1 MDHVSFGFAAAHP
14 AAKPNAPTEHFCG
27 KAPGFNLIPTNEANS
42 RSSRS
47 SLQTMPTENKRIAVI
62 PGDGIGREVI
72 GEALRV
78 LERVKITHAVAL
90 EMVHFDWG
98 ADKFL
103 KEGIS
108 LPAGALEMLS
118 NEFDAILA
126 GAFGDPRVPS
136 NQHAEDILLGMR
148 RGLDLY
154 INLRPVRLLDSRLT
168 PLRDRRVEDI
178 DFVVFRENTEGA
190 YCGAGGFLKKG
201 TADEI
206 ATQEELNTR
215 RGVERI
221 IVAAFEYA
229 RANGRKRVTMA
240 DKSNVQRFGG
250 DLWQRVFKE
259 VAADYSEIEA
269 NHQYVDAMAMF
280 MVLDPAQYDV
290 IVSNNLFGD
299 ILTDLGAAI
308 QGGLGLAA
316 SGNLHPGRVSLFEP
330 VHGSAPAL
338 AGKGIA
344 NPVGAI
350 LTSAMMLEYLGH
362 KEASAAIEK
371 AVGEAISQN
380 ETTRDLGGTL
390 STEQAGNAI
399 RDRITKG

>member
-1 MDHVSFGFAAAHP
+1 M
-14 AAKPNAPTEHFCG
+14 
-27 KAPGFNLIPTNEANS
+27 
-42 RSSRS
+42 
-47 SLQTMPTENKRIAVI
+47 KRIAVI
-62 PGDGIGREVI
+62 PGDGIGPEVLREAV
-72 GEALRV
+72 RV
-78 LERVKITHAVAL
+78 LDHFKQTKGIEL
-90 EMVHFDWG
+90 EFVNFDWG

-103 KEGIS
+103 NEGIS
-108 LPAGALEMLS
+108 LPPNALEMLTA
-118 NEFDAILA
+118 EFDAILA

-154 INLRPVRLLDSRLT
+154 INLRPVRLLNARLT
-168 PLRDRRVEDI
+168 PLVNRKPEEI

-201 TADEI
+201 TLDEI
-206 ATQEELNTR
+206 ALQEEVNTH

-229 RANGRKRVTMA
+229 RATGRKRVTMA

-259 VAADYSEIEA
+259 VASGYSEIAA

-280 MVLDPAQYDV
+280 MVLDPSQYDV

-316 SGNLHPGRVSLFEP
+316 SGNIHPGKVSLFEP
-330 VHGSAPAL
+330 VHGSAPPL
-338 AGKGIA
+338 AGKGVA
-344 NPVGAI
+344 NPIGAI
-350 LTSAMMLEYLGH
+350 LTSAMMLEYLGFQT
-362 KEASAAIEK
+362 ESDQIEI
-371 AVGEAISQN
+371 AVRDAISAN
-380 ETTRDLGGTL
+380 EVTKDLGGDL
-390 STEQAGNAI
+390 STEQAGRAI
-399 RDRITKG
+399 TARLGKQ

>member
-1 MDHVSFGFAAAHP
+1 MSTS
-14 AAKPNAPTEHFCG
+14 KN
-27 KAPGFNLIPTNEANS
+27 
-42 RSSRS
+42 
-47 SLQTMPTENKRIAVI
+47 RIAVI
-62 PGDGIGREVI
+62 PGDGIGPEVV
-72 GEALRV
+72 GEAVRV
-78 LERVKITHAVAL
+78 LECVRETHGVEL
-90 EMVHFDWG
+90 EFTNFDWG
-98 ADKFL
+98 AEKFL
-103 KEGIS
+103 REGVS
-108 LPAGALEMLS
+108 LPTGALEMLAD
-118 NEFDAILA
+118 EFDAILA

-154 INLRPVRLLDSRLT
+154 INLRPVRLLSPRLS
-168 PLRDRRVEDI
+168 PLRDAKVEDI

-259 VAADYSEIEA
+259 VAADYAEIEA
-269 NHQYVDAMAMF
+269 KHQYVDAMAMF
-280 MVLDPAQYDV
+280 MVLDPSQYDV

-316 SGNLHPGRVSLFEP
+316 SGNIHPGRTSLFEP
-330 VHGSAPAL
+330 VHGSAPAI
-338 AGKGIA
+338 AGQGIA
-344 NPVGAI
+344 NPIGAI

-362 KEASAAIEK
+362 TKASQSIEK
-371 AVGEAISQN
+371 AVGEAISSD
-380 ETTRDLGGTL
+380 ETTRDLGGGL
-390 STEQAGNAI
+390 STEQAGTAI
-399 RDRITKG
+399 CQRIGST

>member
-1 MDHVSFGFAAAHP
+1 
-14 AAKPNAPTEHFCG
+14 
-27 KAPGFNLIPTNEANS
+27 
-42 RSSRS
+42 
-47 SLQTMPTENKRIAVI
+47 MPFEKKRIAVI
-62 PGDGIGREVI
+62 PGDGIGVEVI
-72 GEALRV
+72 AEALRV
-78 LERVKITHAVAL
+78 LERVRVTHGVEL
-90 EMVHFDWG
+90 ELAHYDWG

-103 KEGIS
+103 ASGVS
-108 LPAGALEMLS
+108 LPPDALGMFS

-136 NQHAEDILLGMR
+136 NKHAEDILLGMR

-154 INLRPVRLLDSRLT
+154 INLRPVRLLNARLT
-168 PLRDRRVEDI
+168 PLRDRSVEEV

-206 ATQEELNTR
+206 ATQDELNTR

-259 VAADYSEIEA
+259 VAAGYPEVEA

-316 SGNLHPGRVSLFEP
+316 SGNIHPGRVSLFEP

-344 NPVGAI
+344 NPIGAI

-362 KEASAAIEK
+362 NQASQ
-371 AVGEAISQN
+371 AVQQAVSDAISQD

-390 STEQAGNAI
+390 STSQAGVAI
-399 RDRITKG
+399 SSRIV

>member
-1 MDHVSFGFAAAHP
+1 
-14 AAKPNAPTEHFCG
+14 
-27 KAPGFNLIPTNEANS
+27 
-42 RSSRS
+42 
-47 SLQTMPTENKRIAVI
+47 
-62 PGDGIGREVI
+62 
-72 GEALRV
+72 
-78 LERVKITHAVAL
+78 
-90 EMVHFDWG
+90 
-98 ADKFL
+98 
-103 KEGIS
+103 
-108 LPAGALEMLS
+108 MLS
-118 NEFDAILA
+118 DEFDAILA

-136 NQHAEDILLGMR
+136 NQHAEEILLGMR

-154 INLRPVRLLDSRLT
+154 INLRPVRLLHPRLT
-168 PLRDRRVEDI
+168 PLRDRSVSDI

-221 IVAAFEYA
+221 IIAAFEYA
-229 RANGRKRVTMA
+229 RAQGRKRVTMA

-250 DLWQRVFKE
+250 DLWQRVFKD
-259 VAADYSEIEA
+259 VAAQYPEIEA
-269 NHQYVDAMAMF
+269 NHQFVDAMAMF
-280 MVLDPAQYDV
+280 MVLDPGQYEV

-316 SGNLHPGRVSLFEP
+316 SGNIHPGKVSLFEP
-330 VHGSAPAL
+330 VHGSAPPL

-350 LTSAMMLEYLGH
+350 LTLAMMLDYLGFV
-362 KEASAAIEK
+362 EAGK
-371 AVGEAISQN
+371 AVETAVRDSIAEN
-380 ETTRDLGGTL
+380 ETSQDLGGKL
-390 STEQAGNAI
+390 STEQVGDAI
-399 RDRITKG
+399 IRRLG

>member
-1 MDHVSFGFAAAHP
+1 MTAD
-14 AAKPNAPTEHFCG
+14 K
-27 KAPGFNLIPTNEANS
+27 
-42 RSSRS
+42 
-47 SLQTMPTENKRIAVI
+47 KRIAVV
-62 PGDGIGREVI
+62 PGDGIGPEVI
-72 GEALRV
+72 AQAVRV
-78 LERVKITHAVAL
+78 LQQVEKTHGASL
-90 EMVHFDWG
+90 ELVHFDWG
-98 ADKFL
+98 ADRFL
-103 KEGIS
+103 RDGVT
-108 LPAGALEMLS
+108 LPPDALAMLS
-118 NEFDAILA
+118 NEFHAILA

-136 NQHAEDILLGMR
+136 NKHAEDILLGMR

-154 INLRPVRLLDSRLT
+154 INLRPVRLLDARLT
-168 PLRDRRVEDI
+168 PLRNVTVDDI

-201 TADEI
+201 TADEV

-229 RANGRKRVTMA
+229 RAQGRQRVTMA

-259 VAADYSEIEA
+259 VAADYAEIEA

-280 MVLDPAQYDV
+280 MVLNPVQYDV

-316 SGNLHPGRVSLFEP
+316 SGNIHPGQVSLFEP

-338 AGKGIA
+338 AGKGTA

-362 KEASAAIEK
+362 KKASEAIEK
-371 AVGEAISQN
+371 AVRESIVNS
-380 ETTRDLGGTL
+380 ETTRDLGGQL
-390 STEQAGNAI
+390 SCEEAGAAI
-399 RDRITKG
+399 SKRITAN

>member
-1 MDHVSFGFAAAHP
+1 MSP
-14 AAKPNAPTEHFCG
+14 AKT
-27 KAPGFNLIPTNEANS
+27 
-42 RSSRS
+42 RV
-47 SLQTMPTENKRIAVI
+47 AVI
-62 PGDGIGREVI
+62 PGDGIGPEVVREAV
-72 GEALRV
+72 RV
-78 LERVKITHAVAL
+78 LERVRETHGVEL
-90 EMVHFDWG
+90 ELTHFDWG
-98 ADKFL
+98 AEKFL
-103 KEGIS
+103 REGVS
-108 LPAGALEMLS
+108 LPGGALEMLS
-118 NEFDAILA
+118 NEFNAILA

-154 INLRPVRLLDSRLT
+154 INLRPVRLLDSRLS
-168 PLRDRRVEDI
+168 PLRNRKVEDI

-221 IVAAFEYA
+221 IIAAFEYA
-229 RANGRKRVTMA
+229 QAQGRKRVTMA

-259 VAADYSEIEA
+259 VAADYPELEA

-316 SGNLHPGRVSLFEP
+316 SGNIHPGRVSLFEP
-330 VHGSAPAL
+330 VHGSAPGI
-338 AGKGIA
+338 AGQGIA

-350 LTSAMMLEYLGH
+350 LTSAMMLEYLGNR
-362 KEASAAIEK
+362 KASQAIEK
-371 AVGEAISQN
+371 AVRESVLHD
-380 ETTRDLGGTL
+380 ETTGDLGGTL
-390 STEQAGNAI
+390 STEQAGTVI
-399 RDRITKG
+399 CQRLVSQ